1 MHNDAQRRTRI
12 EEQPVRH
19 KQAKDR
25 VVLVTGAGR
34 GIGTAVAHRFAE
46 DGARVAVIDLLQ
58 ERADD
63 VVAKIADARGTA
75 IALACDVRDSKAV
88 EQTVADVVKEFGRV
102 DVLVNC
108 AGAYREPKLAHET
121 PEETW
126 DLVIDSNLKG
136 TFLFCKAVLPHMQAQ
151 KSGRIINFA
160 SNAARS
166 VATGLGPEYTAA
178 KAGILGLTRHIAKQY
193 ASFGIL
199 VNAIAPG
206 PTMVP
211 RLYEG
216 KTQDYLDHHA
226 GMIPVGRLAD
236 PEEHAEVVFFMASD
250 GATFMT
256 GATID
261 NNGGIIMV

>member
-1 MHNDAQRRTRI
+1 MQPQGRSRVRQR
-12 EEQPVRH
+12 
-19 KQAKDR
+19 QAKDR
-25 VVLVTGAGR
+25 VVIVTGAGR
-34 GIGTAVAHRFAE
+34 GIGIAVALRFAQ
-46 DGARVAVIDLLQ
+46 DGARVAVVDLLQ
-58 ERADD
+58 ERADA
-63 VVAKIADARGTA
+63 VAAKIQSVHGTA
-75 IALACDVRDSKAV
+75 IARACDVSDASAV
-88 EQTVADVVKEFGRV
+88 ERTVADVVQQFGRV
-102 DVLVNC
+102 DVLINC
-108 AGAYREPKLAHET
+108 AGAYRDPKMAHET

-151 KSGRIINFA
+151 KSGRIVNFA

-193 ASFGIL
+193 APFGIL

-211 RLYEG
+211 RLYQG

-256 GATID
+256 GATVD

>member
-1 MHNDAQRRTRI
+1 VRQR
-12 EEQPVRH
+12 
-19 KQAKDR
+19 QAKDR
-25 VVLVTGAGR
+25 VVIVTGAGR
-34 GIGTAVAHRFAE
+34 GIGIAVALRFAQ
-46 DGARVAVIDLLQ
+46 DGARVAVVDLIQ
-58 ERADD
+58 ERADA
-63 VVAKIADARGTA
+63 VAAKIKSANGSA
-75 IALACDVRDSKAV
+75 IARACDVSNASAV
-88 EQTVADVVKEFGRV
+88 ERTVADVVQQFGRV
-102 DVLVNC
+102 DVLINC
-108 AGAYREPKLAHET
+108 AGAYRDPKMAHET

-151 KSGRIINFA
+151 KSGRIVNFA

-256 GATID
+256 GATVD

>member
-1 MHNDAQRRTRI
+1 VRQR
-12 EEQPVRH
+12 
-19 KQAKDR
+19 QAKDR
-25 VVLVTGAGR
+25 VVIVTGAGR
-34 GIGTAVAHRFAE
+34 GIGIAVALRFAQ
-46 DGARVAVIDLLQ
+46 DGARVAVVDLIQ
-58 ERADD
+58 ERADA
-63 VVAKIADARGTA
+63 VAAKIKSVNGTA
-75 IALACDVRDSKAV
+75 IARACDVSNASAV
-88 EQTVADVVKEFGRV
+88 ERTVADVVKEFGRV
-102 DVLVNC
+102 DVLINC
-108 AGAYREPKLAHET
+108 AGAYRESNMAHEA

-151 KSGRIINFA
+151 KSGRIVNFA

-193 ASFGIL
+193 APFGIL

-256 GATID
+256 GATVD

>member
-1 MHNDAQRRTRI
+1 VRQR
-12 EEQPVRH
+12 
-19 KQAKDR
+19 QARDR
-25 VVLVTGAGR
+25 VVIVTGAGR
-34 GIGTAVAHRFAE
+34 GIGIAVALRFAQ
-46 DGARVAVIDLLQ
+46 DGARVAVIDLIQ
-58 ERADD
+58 ERADA
-63 VVAKIADARGTA
+63 VATQIKTANGIAT
-75 IALACDVRDSKAV
+75 ALACDVRDASAV
-88 EQTVADVVKEFGRV
+88 ERTVANVVQQFGRV
-102 DVLVNC
+102 DVLINC
-108 AGAYREPKLAHET
+108 AGAYREPNMAHET
-121 PEETW
+121 AEETW

-151 KSGRIINFA
+151 KSGRIVNFA

-193 ASFGIL
+193 APFGIL

-256 GATID
+256 GATVD

>member
-1 MHNDAQRRTRI
+1 VRQR
-12 EEQPVRH
+12 
-19 KQAKDR
+19 QAKDR
-25 VVLVTGAGR
+25 VVIVTGAGR
-34 GIGTAVAHRFAE
+34 GIGIAVALRFAQ
-46 DGARVAVIDLLQ
+46 DGARVAVIDLVQ
-58 ERADD
+58 ERADA
-63 VVAKIADARGTA
+63 VVAKIKSMNGVA
-75 IALACDVRDSKAV
+75 IACACDVRDASAV
-88 EQTVADVVKEFGRV
+88 ERTVADVVQQFGRV
-102 DVLVNC
+102 DVLINC
-108 AGAYREPKLAHET
+108 AGAYREPKMAHET

-136 TFLFCKAVLPHMQAQ
+136 TFLFCKAVLPHMQTQ
-151 KSGRIINFA
+151 KSGRIVNFA

-193 ASFGIL
+193 APFGIL

-211 RLYEG
+211 RVYEA
-216 KTQDYLDHHA
+216 KSQDYLDHHA
-226 GMIPVGRLAD
+226 GMIPLGRLAD

-256 GATID
+256 GATVD